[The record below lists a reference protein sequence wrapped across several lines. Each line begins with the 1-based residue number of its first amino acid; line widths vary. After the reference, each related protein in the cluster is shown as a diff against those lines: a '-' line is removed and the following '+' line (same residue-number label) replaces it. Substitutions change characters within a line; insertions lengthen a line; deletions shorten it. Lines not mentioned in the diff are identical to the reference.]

1 MTNKLKEH
9 LIEIANKVTDQ
20 TSLEDIYLQL
30 SLLTDIDE
38 SEEQE
43 AKGDVLSHEEVI
55 AKSDEWLK

>member
-43 AKGDVLSHEEVI
+43 ANGDVLSHEEVI

>member
-1 MTNKLKEH
+1 MTNKLKER

-30 SLLTDIDE
+30 ALLTDIDE

-43 AKGDVLSHEEVI
+43 AKGEVLSHDEVR
-55 AKSDEWLK
+55 AKSEQWLK

>member
-30 SLLTDIDE
+30 SLLTDIDV

-43 AKGDVLSHEEVI
+43 AKGEVLSHDEVK
-55 AKSDEWLK
+55 AKSEQWLK

>member
-20 TSLEDIYLQL
+20 TSLKDIYLQL

-43 AKGDVLSHEEVI
+43 ARGDVLSHEEVI

>member
-30 SLLTDIDE
+30 ALLTDIDE

-43 AKGDVLSHEEVI
+43 AKGEVLSHDEVKE
-55 AKSDEWLK
+55 KSEQWLK

>member
-1 MTNKLKEH
+1 MTNKLKAH

-30 SLLTDIDE
+30 ALLTDIDE

-43 AKGDVLSHEEVI
+43 AKGEVLSHDEVK
-55 AKSDEWLK
+55 AKSEQWLK